1 MMHKDNKLLL
11 DHSVFQNQLTPQVN
25 AAKNTLNPRADS
37 SVLMMEQVTVLGMLF
52 EIPDSII
59 NLYSIPF
66 KDLIKEM
73 I

>member
-1 MMHKDNKLLL
+1 M
-11 DHSVFQNQLTPQVN
+11 FQNQLTPQVN